1 MIIKKR
7 KLYLLTVMLSM
18 IGLSACIAANT
29 LADTTALVSEGTDT
43 PTVITGYTDLNGS
56 FRFPEAG
63 EKVAVISPSSL
74 PGWSQFEATMDGLRE
89 WGYEPV
95 AGKYA
100 CVEERTLDDCQEDL
114 TWALEDPEI
123 KAIYCIRG
131 GYGSS
136 EVMDR
141 LAVSLIEQ
149 ANKPIIGFSDITV
162 YHSAWIKANVAS
174 IHSSMSS
181 VFTSLPE
188 QCVEAQRRLMG
199 GEVPSYRCE
208 GSDYDIEGSA
218 QGVLI
223 GGNLATL
230 TSVLDTAYDCTS
242 IDEPYILFLEDVDE
256 DYELIHRFLTILDHK
271 GILDKAKGLIFGE
284 WVEYPEECETY
295 TGNSRGGEFKSVA
308 DMISRQF
315 LKGKTI
321 PVAFGFP
328 AGHGNTNYPL
338 LMGAEVKLDVSENS
352 FSLEWLNQTE

>member
-1 MIIKKR
+1 
-7 KLYLLTVMLSM
+7 
-18 IGLSACIAANT
+18 
-29 LADTTALVSEGTDT
+29 
-43 PTVITGYTDLNGS
+43 
-56 FRFPEAG
+56 
-63 EKVAVISPSSL
+63 
-74 PGWSQFEATMDGLRE
+74 
-89 WGYEPV
+89 
-95 AGKYA
+95 
-100 CVEERTLDDCQEDL
+100 
-114 TWALEDPEI
+114 
-123 KAIYCIRG
+123 
-131 GYGSS
+131 
-136 EVMDR
+136 MDR

-223 GGNLATL
+223 GGNLGTL

-256 DYELIHRFLTILDHK
+256 DYENIHRFLTILDHK

-295 TGNSRGGEFKSVA
+295 TGNSRGRVQVGCRY
-308 DMISRQF
+308 DQ
-315 LKGKTI
+315 
-321 PVAFGFP
+321 P
-328 AGHGNTNYPL
+328 A
-338 LMGAEVKLDVSENS
+338 VSEGENHTGCLWIS
-352 FSLEWLNQTE
+352 CRPWKHELSAPYGGRS